1 MAREQSV
8 KDRIAIIGGGHLGSA
23 LANGLVRGG
32 MRPTLMSVSGPSV
45 TGNRALKKLCVL
57 TTRDNCAAAAGASWI
72 FLAVKPAIVSTVLDE
87 LKPVLDGKVLISL
100 AAGVQ
105 LGALQ
110 KMAPQSHV
118 ARVIPN
124 IPIAIS
130 QGVSV
135 YLVGNL
141 AAREKKDLVRI
152 LSSLGVAIPVRSDD
166 ELDVVTLLSG
176 CGPGIVSFF
185 IAALADAAKTLGL
198 SDETANSLSLQ
209 TFSGTLGYLEHT
221 RKSPQ
226 ELMQSVAT
234 KGGIT
239 EEILAALDRRG
250 LKKIVARALAR
261 GHARIK
267 GLEINNPP
275 NVI

>member
-1 MAREQSV
+1 MAREQSA
-8 KDRIAIIGGGHLGSA
+8 KYRIDRIAIIGGGHLGSA

-45 TGNRALKKLCVL
+45 TKNRALKNLGVL
-57 TTRDNCAAAAGASWI
+57 TTRDNCAAASGASWI
-72 FLAVKPAIVSTVLDE
+72 FLAVKPAMVSVVLDE
-87 LKPVLDGKVLISL
+87 IKPVIGGKILISL
-100 AAGVQ
+100 AAGIR
-105 LGALQ
+105 LRDLK
-110 KMAPQSHV
+110 KMAPHAHV
-118 ARVIPN
+118 ARVMPN
-124 IPIAIS
+124 IPIAINR
-130 QGVSV
+130 GVSV
-135 YLVGNL
+135 YCAGSLL
-141 AAREKKDLVRI
+141 TREQKDLVRI

-267 GLEINNPP
+267 NLQKK
-275 NVI
+275 